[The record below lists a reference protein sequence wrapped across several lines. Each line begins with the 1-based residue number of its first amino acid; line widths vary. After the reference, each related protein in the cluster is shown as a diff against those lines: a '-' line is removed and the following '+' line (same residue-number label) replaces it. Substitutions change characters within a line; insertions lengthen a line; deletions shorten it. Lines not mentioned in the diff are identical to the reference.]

1 MNEYSKRRFA
11 LACCAVMGLAFSAC
25 SDDGPGG
32 AANSPKLCGGE
43 TCGADQICD
52 NGVCKDKDPCAKCI
66 AAGLKC
72 ENNVC
77 VESVKEPHPCDA
89 CTADQVC
96 SDMKCVDVCGSS
108 ICKSWQKCV
117 DGACKNLCGE
127 DVCPGDLVCI
137 EASCVEKPVD
147 YDPCKACTETQECIN
162 STCVDKDPC
171 LNKTCQDNYRCDRE
185 KNGECVPIDPCEKI
199 SCGAAQT
206 CIKGHCVDDSC
217 IEDRE
222 NLVEKSCGEG
232 QFCQKGECI
241 DDGCKDADPCDE
253 GWQCVRGICEETAC
267 IEYYCEEGRSCRGGK
282 CIDNECLQ
290 MSCDEGLVCSKGAC
304 MYEACVGKEA
314 CALGRSCNAEGT
326 CVFNIAPEF
335 LFNETDESDG
345 TDEVGDAFVLA
356 LNLNNAPSA
365 EVRVICEVETD
376 SPYPEVEVDCSEI
389 VFNADNWEHEQ
400 SVILKGVEDHRVD
413 GDQSYTIKVTS
424 VSEDPDFNG
433 LTVVSSALV
442 SRDTTKPGFV
452 VSEKSLMTYEDPSL
466 DAATFTVALAS
477 IPAHD
482 VTISVGSNNPQEGTV
497 TPDTLTFTSENW
509 DKPQT
514 VTVKGV
520 DDLLVDGNVD
530 YAVFFSSATSEDSHY
545 QGIHAPDVSV
555 TNVDNDI
562 AGISV
567 NIPKDLVLNE
577 GQAYPLKVRL
587 NTEPSA
593 DVTVTVK
600 ADDATE
606 ASFDTDKVVIA
617 KAEWNAGKDL
627 VLNGVSDFEI
637 DGDQP
642 AKLTFT
648 ATSDDEGYKKAE
660 PAVYSITVKDMDIA
674 DIVATPSG
682 SPNVREGSNETV
694 TLGVQLTSKP
704 KKDVKVSLAVSDSTE
719 LKLSETSVT
728 IKSNHWD
735 MAHNVTVSSV
745 DDDLVDG
752 DIKSKISLN
761 AVSEDANFNGK
772 SKEVEFTTVDND
784 VAGFVIGSNAT
795 TFTENGGGVTTVTV
809 ALSAQPA
816 ANVTVDVVSSDS
828 TELAVTS
835 DAQLTFT
842 PANWNKP
849 QTVNI
854 RVMDDNA
861 VDGTQTATI
870 NFSGKSEDGTFDG
883 ITGKSAT
890 YTIID
895 NEAPSVVLTVDIES
909 LHQGHNTAIAS
920 VVLGAPP
927 ASDVT
932 VTMLTSN
939 GEVISFDQGSLK
951 FTSAN
956 WDQPQTVN
964 VTADFAKILTAVSSE
979 TIWVSATGGAYN
991 GIKSGNVELTMKKIE
1006 EIQNFAYTG
1015 KVQSVTLPIG
1025 RYKLEVWGAQGGT
1038 MEHSPWTGVG
1048 GRGGYSVG
1056 TINLAAETTLY
1067 VYVGQQGQ
1075 GFNQNRSTH
1084 YGGWNGGGYCYAGAS
1099 GGGGG
1104 TDIRIGED
1112 SLYARV
1118 IVAGGGGG
1126 SNDYENGGVGG
1137 GLNGGNGIL
1146 DSGSITAT
1154 GGSQT
1159 AGGTGWLNGTFG
1171 QGAGSP
1177 DNYGDGGSGG
1187 GGWYGGG
1194 KSQGYSVSGAGGSG
1208 YVYTSDTAKN
1218 YPAGC
1223 KLNSAYYLTSAQT
1236 IAGNGT
1242 FPAPGGSTETGH
1254 PGNGYARITL
1264 VY

>member
-1 MNEYSKRRFA
+1 MKEISRFA
-11 LACCAVMGLAFSAC
+11 FACCAVLGVSLSSC
-25 SDDGPGG
+25 SDEGPG
-32 AANSPKLCGGE
+32 STSDSRKLCGDSVCTE
-43 TCGADQICD
+43 TQYCD
-52 NGVCKDKDPCAKCI
+52 SGVCRENDPCAKCT

-72 ENNVC
+72 ENGVC
-77 VESVKEPHPCDA
+77 VETVKDPHPCDV
-89 CTADQVC
+89 CTANQVC

-117 DGACKNLCGE
+117 EGACKNLCGE

-137 EASCVEKPVD
+137 EASCVEKPQD

-162 STCVDKDPC
+162 GTCVDKDPC

-199 SCGAAQT
+199 SCGDAQT
-206 CIKGHCVDDSC
+206 CIKGRCVDDSC
-217 IEDRE
+217 ITDMA
-222 NLVEKSCGEG
+222 NLVEKSCDEG

-267 IEYYCEEGRSCRGGK
+267 IEYFCEEGRSCRGGK

-290 MSCDEGLVCSKGAC
+290 MSCNDGLVCSKGAC

-314 CALGRSCNAEGT
+314 CGIGRTCNAEGV
-326 CVFNIAPEF
+326 CVFNVAPGL

-345 TDEVGDAFVLA
+345 TDEAGDTFALA
-356 LNLNNAPSA
+356 LNLNNAPTA
-365 EVRVICEVETD
+365 DVRVNCEVQTD
-376 SPYPEVEVDCSEI
+376 SPYDEVAVDCSEI

-400 SVILKGVEDHRVD
+400 SVILKGVEDYRVD
-413 GDQSYTIKVTS
+413 GDQHYTIKVTT
-424 VSEDPDFNG
+424 VSEDKDFDG
-433 LTVVSSALV
+433 LTVVSPTLV

-452 VSEKSLMTYEDPSL
+452 VSEKSLMTYEDSTQP
-466 DAATFTVALAS
+466 AATFTVALAS
-477 IPAHD
+477 IPTAD
-482 VTISVGSNNPQEGTV
+482 VTISVGSNTLTEGTV
-497 TPDTLTFTSENW
+497 SPDSLTFTKDNW

-520 DDLLVDGNVD
+520 DDALADGNID
-530 YAVFFSSATSEDSHY
+530 YVVFFSAATSEDAHY
-545 QGIHAPDVSV
+545 KDLHAPDVSV

-577 GQAYPLKVRL
+577 GQSYPLKIML

-593 DVTVTVK
+593 DVTVTMK

-606 ASFDTDKVVIA
+606 AAFESDKIVIA
-617 KAEWNAGKDL
+617 KAEWNAGKDI
-627 VLNGVSDFEI
+627 VLSGVSDFEI

-648 ATSDDEGYKKAE
+648 AASDDEAYKKAD
-660 PAVYSITVKDMDIA
+660 PAVYNITVKDVDIA
-674 DIVATPSG
+674 DIVATPNGLAS
-682 SPNVREGSNETV
+682 VKEGSNDTV

-704 KKDVKVSLAVSDSTE
+704 KKDVKVKLAVADDTE
-719 LKLSETSVT
+719 LKLSETLVT
-728 IKSNHWD
+728 IKANHWD
-735 MAHNVTVSSV
+735 MPHNVTVSSV

-752 DIKSKISLN
+752 NIKSKVTLS
-761 AVSEDANFNGK
+761 SESDDANFNGK
-772 SKEVEFTTVDND
+772 TKEIEFTTVDND

-809 ALSAQPA
+809 ALAAQPA
-816 ANVTVDVVSSDS
+816 ANVTVDVVSSDM
-828 TELAVTS
+828 TELTVTS
-835 DAQLTFT
+835 ASQLTFT
-842 PANWNKP
+842 KENWNQP

-854 RVMDDNA
+854 KVMDDNIA
-861 VDGTQTATI
+861 DGTQTATI
-870 NFSGKSEDGTFDG
+870 NFSGTSSDATFNG
-883 ITGKSAT
+883 ISGKSSV

-895 NEAPSVVLTVDIES
+895 NEAPSVVMTVDLEA
-909 LHQGHNTAIAS
+909 LHQGHNTAVAS
-920 VVLGAPP
+920 IVLGAPP

-932 VTMLTSN
+932 VTLLTSN
-939 GEVISFDQGSLK
+939 GEVIAFDKGSLT
-951 FTSAN
+951 FTSEN
-956 WDQPQTVN
+956 WNTPQIVN
-964 VTADFAKILTAVSSE
+964 VTADFAQIATAVSNE
-979 TIWVSATGGAYN
+979 TIWATAAGGAYN
-991 GIKSGNVELTMKKIE
+991 GIKSSDVELTMKKID
-1006 EIQNFAYTG
+1006 EILNFEYTG
-1015 KVQSVTLPIG
+1015 QAQSVTLPIG

-1038 MEHSPWTGVG
+1038 MESGWTGIG

-1056 TINLAAETTLY
+1056 TINLTAETTLY
-1067 VYVGQQGQ
+1067 VFVGQQGQ
-1075 GFNQNRSTH
+1075 GFNSSRSTH
-1084 YGGWNGGGYCYAGAS
+1084 YGGWNGGGYCYQGAS

-1104 TDIRIGED
+1104 TDIRVAAED
-1112 SLYARV
+1112 LYSRV

-1137 GLNGGNGIL
+1137 GL
-1146 DSGSITAT
+1146 T
-1154 GGSQT
+1154 GGTGVVGRSGGVAGTGASQT
-1159 AGGTGWLNGTFG
+1159 AGGSGWLNGTFG

-1194 KSQGYSVSGAGGSG
+1194 KGNAYATSGGGGSG
-1208 YVYTSDTAKN
+1208 YVYTSDTAKD
-1218 YPAGC
+1218 YPDGC
-1223 KLNSAYYLTSAQT
+1223 KLTETYYLTNAQT
-1236 IAGNGT
+1236 IAGNAS
-1242 FPAPGGSTETGH
+1242 FPAPGGGNETGH
-1254 PGNGYARITL
+1254 PGNGYARISL